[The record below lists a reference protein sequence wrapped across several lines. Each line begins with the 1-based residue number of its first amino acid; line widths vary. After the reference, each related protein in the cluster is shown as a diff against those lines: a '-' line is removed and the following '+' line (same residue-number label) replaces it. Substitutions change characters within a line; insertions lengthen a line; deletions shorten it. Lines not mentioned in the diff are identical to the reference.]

1 MAGKLYAPILDS
13 VLPAQGES
21 ILKIPFQHN
30 QLVQPTNT
38 MRFKIKNITTN
49 TVILEQ
55 AVNVTNGSNILQ
67 YSISSLT
74 AGEYY
79 KIQIAYQS
87 INGTIGY
94 YSDTGIFKYLGA
106 SKPTI
111 NLSYSL
117 SGNVIDLSQ
126 PIILNNFTCTSDTTE
141 KELSYKI
148 DLLLND
154 KIAYTSGE
162 LLHNPEKDYDEY
174 YFNDIALQGNQTLAI
189 QATVLTNNLY
199 EIVINETIGTVGYS
213 VPTIG
218 NSSITT
224 TLNIENGLVNI
235 AYRNSPTGRV
245 LRWCW
250 EDNKWTNLGDASNV
264 LVDRSVEQGKTYSY
278 RLEGDTYV
286 SQKIMVD
293 FEDIFLSDK
302 NKQLAIRY
310 NPTINSFKEIVN
322 DTQISTL
329 GSKYPFIIRNGN
341 IKYKEFQIGGLIMS
355 AMDENN
361 LFFNSDT
368 SYDSST
374 EWNTYEAQ
382 QEYEERIF
390 KLEVLKWLNN
400 GEIKLLRTGREGNY
414 LVRLTDVSLTPEP
427 VSGRLF
433 HSFNCTAI
441 EIADYTNANLKKYV
455 FPEISDYSNPFM
467 VLDGSSAGSNYVPFE
482 VLI

>member
-1 MAGKLYAPILDS
+1 MASKLYAPILDS
-13 VLPAQGES
+13 VLPAQGGS
-21 ILKIPFQHN
+21 TLKIPFQHN

-55 AVNVTNGSNILQ
+55 AVNVINGSNILQ
-67 YSISSLT
+67 YSVSSLT

-87 INGTIGY
+87 TDGTIGY
-94 YSDTGIFKYLGA
+94 YSDTGIFKYLG
-106 SKPTI
+106 SSQPTI
-111 NLSYSL
+111 DLSYSL

-126 PIILNNFTCTSDTTE
+126 PIILNNFTCASDTTE

-189 QATVLTNNLY
+189 QATILTNNLY
-199 EIVINETIGTVGYS
+199 EIIINETIGVVVYS
-213 VPTIG
+213 IPTIG

-224 TLNIENGLVNI
+224 TLNIEDGLVNI
-235 AYRNSPTGRV
+235 AYRSSPTGQV

-264 LVDRSVEQGKTYSY
+264 SVDRSVEQGKTYSY
-278 RLEGDTYV
+278 RLESDTYV
-286 SQKIMVD
+286 SQKIMID

-310 NPTINSFKEIVN
+310 NPTINNFKEIVN
-322 DTQISTL
+322 DTQINTL

-368 SYDSST
+368 SHDNSI
-374 EWNTYEAQ
+374 EWNTYEAE

-400 GEIKLLRTGREGNY
+400 GEVKLLRTGREGNY

-433 HSFNCTAI
+433 HGFNCTAI
-441 EIADYTNANLKKYV
+441 EIADYTNSNLKKYV
-455 FPEISDYSNPFM
+455 FPEINDYSNPFL
-467 VLDGSSAGSNYVPFE
+467 VLDGSGSGSNYVPFE